1 MSVSP
6 VLKANFH
13 STQRTN
19 CARSAFQI
27 LIATEKIIQRL
38 ILAIGDP
45 LRQASFYINA
55 RNKNHASKNN
65 FFSQIIYRGGIESKC
80 KVGYKGRM
88 CNECNHNAPD
98 GNLYGKTGAFT
109 CQICPNLGVQT
120 V

>member
-1 MSVSP
+1 MSP

-55 RNKNHASKNN
+55 RNKNHAKEALNLNARLDIKEGCAMSA
-65 FFSQIIYRGGIESKC
+65 ITMHLMEIYMAKLELLLVKYVLISEFKL
-80 KVGYKGRM
+80 YK
-88 CNECNHNAPD
+88 HLP
-98 GNLYGKTGAFT
+98 
-109 CQICPNLGVQT
+109 
-120 V
+120 